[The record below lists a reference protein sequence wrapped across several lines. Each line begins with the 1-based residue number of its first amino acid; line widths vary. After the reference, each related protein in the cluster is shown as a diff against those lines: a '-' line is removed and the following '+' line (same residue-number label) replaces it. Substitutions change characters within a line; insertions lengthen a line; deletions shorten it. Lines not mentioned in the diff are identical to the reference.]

1 MRPIYL
7 VLLLTLLSSC
17 NGGKAPPVK
26 VEVETIATPTPAIV
40 ATPSPS
46 ASPVAGRVRF
56 KPVEY
61 YTTSEQR
68 KLIASVEDKA
78 NEVKNS
84 DCVYDFLSKRKMIQ
98 TDGKTNEQVAKE
110 VRAISG
116 EIPVEFYYPRWP
128 TKAVA
133 YREPP
138 SLTIHLNGKVYG
150 TWSSVCDLVS
160 VLLHESIGHS
170 LLNYDHDFNWSP
182 SREYSVPYSINHAVD
197 TGSYSGS
204 PSGACCK

>member
-1 MRPIYL
+1 MRSIYL
-7 VLLLTLLSSC
+7 VLLLTLFASC
-17 NGGKAPPVK
+17 KGGEAPPVQTQ
-26 VEVETIATPTPAIV
+26 VEPVVTPTPA
-40 ATPSPS
+40 TS
-46 ASPVAGRVRF
+46 AVGTVRF
-56 KPVEY
+56 KPVAY
-61 YTTSEQR
+61 YTTPEQR
-68 KLIASVEDKA
+68 KLIASVEAKA

-84 DCVYDFLSKRKMIQ
+84 ECVYNFLAARKMIQ
-98 TDGKTNEQVAKE
+98 TDGKSSEQVAKE
-110 VRAISG
+110 VRAVSG

-150 TWSSVCDLVS
+150 TWSSPCELVS

-170 LLNYDHDFNWSP
+170 LLNYDHAYNWSP

-204 PSGACCK
+204 PSGGCCR